1 MIRGERVGAAGRPA
15 EDGIALVCALMVT
28 MLLSVLGGA
37 LVLLLNTETQIS
49 SHHRTAQDAL
59 YAAEAGLE
67 RLAGALR
74 RTGDW
79 SVVLASGCAGPTA
92 ALCDVA
98 SPARAGD
105 GTLLDLVALTA
116 ARQSDN
122 AARYGS
128 RGPVW
133 SLCAYAP
140 VGRLL
145 SLGPS
150 PSPSYVVVWV
160 ADDVDDPDGDPLRD
174 TNGVVVVRAEAF
186 GTVGARRAVQVT
198 VVRDRGE
205 VRLMNWR
212 LVR

>member
-1 MIRGERVGAAGRPA
+1 MIRRQRVAAAGRPA

-37 LVLLLNTETQIS
+37 LVLLLNTETLIS
-49 SHHRTAQDAL
+49 SHHRAAQDAL

-79 SVVLASGCAGPTA
+79 SVVLASGCAGPTSG
-92 ALCDVA
+92 LCDVT
-98 SPARAGD
+98 SPARSGD

-133 SLCAYAP
+133 SLCAHAP
-140 VGRLL
+140 VGWLL
-145 SLGPS
+145 SLGSS
-150 PSPSYVVVWV
+150 PSPYVVVWV
-160 ADDVDDPDGDPLRD
+160 ADDVDDPDGDPRRD
-174 TNGVVVVRAEAF
+174 ANGAVMVRAEAF
-186 GTVGARRAVQVT
+186 GTEGARRAVQVT